1 MERLTFKLGNS
12 YGLED
17 KASSKVG
24 LFTDYDGFY
33 AYLVSTNRL
42 GAYEDT
48 GLTPEEI
55 TSIQKENE
63 ELKKEVKLWEQ
74 GREAIA
80 NQAKLVEK
88 ISFENS
94 KKYFEEKAKKDKL
107 AELLKLAIEDMKSLS
122 KNFGICHHCINSS
135 GYRNR
140 CKLGKTVNASFC
152 NDWQWQHADKL
163 KELGVEV

>member
-1 MERLTFKLGNS
+1 MERLTQMGDPRLG
-12 YGLED
+12 YHWDITAFCDMGLMED
-17 KASSKVG
+17 IIIDK
-24 LFTDYDGFY
+24 
-33 AYLVSTNRL
+33 L

-94 KKYFEEKAKKDKL
+94 KKYFEEKVKKDKL

-135 GYRNR
+135 GYCNR

-163 KELGVEV
+163 RGLGVEE